1 MTLNSK
7 QILAVISLPSYERYE
22 HFIKVI
28 ADWQQVWGLY
38 RNGWA
43 LASTTDGTTVFPLW
57 PAQEY
62 AQLCAAN
69 EWAGYEARAI
79 SLNELTDEL
88 LPKLKKDGFLP
99 GIFYTPSNK
108 GITPSVDEFKSA
120 IDAELANY

>member
-1 MTLNSK
+1 MKLNSK
-7 QILAVISLPSYERYE
+7 QISEVMALPGKDRYE

-28 ADWQQVWGLY
+28 ADWQEVWGLY
-38 RNGWA
+38 QNGWA
-43 LASTTDGTTVFPLW
+43 LAGTDDGTTVFPLW

-69 EWAGYEARAI
+69 EWVGYEARAI
-79 SLNELTDEL
+79 PLNELMDEL

-99 GIFYTPSNK
+99 GVFYTPSNK

-120 IDAELANY
+120 IDAELENY